1 MRLLKIIF
9 IYSLLIIYSLEFL
22 LFITLPEEQKSMI
35 KIKEERIKKAKELN
49 KEIDLRSPDQFY
61 IDKKKNN
68 KDLDPKFLYS
78 KTFSSFKA
86 FREAK
91 EKDKII
97 PFRGPINKKSI
108 SCAEDLKYRIYNN
121 DKYGFKNSNKI
132 YKKNINSFLLGDSYA
147 EGLCVVGEEDIAGNL
162 IKKDINTANF
172 GVTDTGPL
180 VSLGILKEFGEYFK
194 PQNVI
199 YLYFEG
205 NDLEDL
211 NFEKNEGYLLSYLKN
226 NFSREYINRYD
237 EIKDFLAKAK
247 VESESRISK
256 KNYSEDLQIEET
268 NFFVSF
274 SSHLKDIIELNNL
287 KNIIRFSILK
297 NQNNFYD
304 LKLFYSIVEKMNFET
319 KKWNGNYYF
328 VYVPSWS
335 RYFTK
340 FTNKDGSLNL
350 KKDILNELSSRNINI
365 IDLTEFFDNSKN
377 IKKFFPLGYIGH
389 YNSNGYSKIAD
400 IIAEKID

>member
-9 IYSLLIIYSLEFL
+9 IYSLLVIYSLEFL
-22 LFITLPEEQKSMI
+22 LFITLPEEQKTMI
-35 KIKEERIKKAKELN
+35 KIKEERVKRAKELN

-61 IDKKKNN
+61 IEEKKNN
-68 KDLDPKFLYS
+68 KDIDPKFLYS
-78 KTFSSFKA
+78 KTFSSFKV

-91 EKDKII
+91 ENNKII

-108 SCAEDLKYRIYNN
+108 SCAEDLKYRIYSN

-132 YKKNINSFLLGDSYA
+132 YDKKINSFLLGDSYA
-147 EGLCVVGEEDIAGNL
+147 EGLCVVSNEDIAGNL
-162 IKKDINTANF
+162 IKKEINTINF

-205 NDLEDL
+205 NDLDDL
-211 NFEKNEGYLLSYLKN
+211 NFEKNEDYLLNYLEN
-226 NFSREYINRYD
+226 NFTINYLNRYE

-247 VESESRISK
+247 IESENRIFK
-256 KNYSEDLQIEET
+256 KNYSEDINIMKK
-268 NFFVSF
+268 NFFDNF
-274 SSHLKDIIELNNL
+274 KSHLKDIIELNSL
-287 KNIIRFSILK
+287 KNIVRFSIIK
-297 NQNNFYD
+297 RQIDSYD
-304 LKLFYSIVEKMNFET
+304 LNLFYSIIEKMNFET

-340 FTNKDGSLNL
+340 FTNKDASLNL
-350 KKDILNELSSRNINI
+350 KKDILNELRSKNINI
-365 IDLTEFFDNSKN
+365 IDLTEFFDNSQN

-389 YNSNGYSKIAD
+389 YNSNGYAKIAE
-400 IIAEKID
+400 IIEKHIK

>member
-9 IYSLLIIYSLEFL
+9 IYSLLVIYSLEFL
-22 LFITLPEEQKSMI
+22 LFITLPEEQKTMV
-35 KIKEERIKKAKELN
+35 KIKEERVKRAKELN

-61 IDKKKNN
+61 IEEKKNN
-68 KDLDPKFLYS
+68 KDIDPKFLYS

-91 EKDKII
+91 ENNKII

-108 SCAEDLKYRIYNN
+108 SCAEDLKYRIYSN

-132 YKKNINSFLLGDSYA
+132 YNKKINSFLLGDSYA
-147 EGLCVVGEEDIAGNL
+147 EGLCVVGNEDIAGNL
-162 IKKDINTANF
+162 IKKEINTINF

-205 NDLEDL
+205 NDLDDL
-211 NFEKNEGYLLSYLKN
+211 NFEKNEDYLLNYLEN
-226 NFSREYINRYD
+226 NFSINYLNRYE

-247 VESESRISK
+247 IESENRISK
-256 KNYSEDLQIEET
+256 KNYSEDINT
-268 NFFVSF
+268 TKKNFFDNF
-274 SSHLKDIIELNNL
+274 KSHLIDIIELNSL
-287 KNIIRFSILK
+287 KNIIRFSIIK
-297 NQNNFYD
+297 RQIDTYD
-304 LKLFYSIVEKMNFET
+304 LNLFYSVIEKMNFET

-340 FTNKDGSLNL
+340 FTNKDASLNL
-350 KKDILNELSSRNINI
+350 KKDILKELRSKDINI
-365 IDLTEFFDNSKN
+365 IDLTEFFDNSQN
-377 IKKFFPLGYIGH
+377 IKRFFPLGYIGH
-389 YNSNGYSKIAD
+389 YNSNGYAKIAE
-400 IIAEKID
+400 IIEKHIK